1 MAEVLKLESVTKHIG
16 NLTLFEDVNLVL
28 NKGEKA
34 ALLGSNG
41 TGKTTLLN
49 LITKKDSPDEG
60 LILLNNKL
68 TTAYLPQE
76 PFLDNR
82 DSVFDA
88 VYKSDNALVKQI
100 KEYERIMLKQEVKE
114 LEKAI
119 TNMDRLKLWDFE
131 TRIKQMLTQL
141 EIIHFD
147 QKIGDLSGGQK
158 KRIALANALLNEPD
172 LLILDE
178 PTNHLDIN
186 LIEWLENYLNRSAIT
201 LLLVTHDRFFLDR
214 ICSVIFEIDQKQLYR
229 YEANYSRFI
238 EQRAKRIEHEK
249 LEVEKA
255 KNLLRKEEDWMQ
267 RMPKAR
273 GTKAK
278 YRIDAYYK
286 LREVSKQKRTEK
298 QINLNVKE
306 SRLGSKILVAKNLDF
321 TWNGKYYLKN
331 FSYTFSRFEKIG
343 IMGSNGSG
351 KSTFLDIIM
360 KNLQPEK
367 GSIETGETIRFG
379 YYRQEGIQFDKHMKV
394 LDAATNT
401 AETVQGGDGSRITA
415 SQFLTNFLFSPK
427 RQHDYIYKL
436 SGGEKRRLYLCQ
448 VLMQNPNFLIL
459 DEPTNDFDIKSLQ
472 VLEEYLSS
480 FNGCTLVVSH
490 DRCFMDHVIDHLFVF
505 HEDGVIKD
513 FPGNYSAY
521 YLWKKEKEKN
531 ERKPEERQTKKKRVA
546 EKNKNKLSYKE
557 KQELEQLEIEIEN
570 LESEKLK
577 LEEAL
582 SSGQLSS
589 EELTEKSER
598 IGKIIE
604 VLEKKSDRWLVL
616 SEKL

>member
-16 NLTLFEDVNLVL
+16 NLTLFKDVNLVL

-34 ALLGSNG
+34 ALVGSNG
-41 TGKTTLLN
+41 TGKTSLLN

-60 LILLNNKL
+60 SIILDNKL

-76 PFLDNR
+76 PVLNNR

-88 VYKSDNALVKQI
+88 VYKSDNVLVKQI

-114 LEKAI
+114 LEKTI
-119 TNMDRLKLWDFE
+119 TDMDRLKLWDFE
-131 TRIKQMLTQL
+131 TRIKQLLTQL
-141 EIIHFD
+141 EITHFD
-147 QKIGDLSGGQK
+147 QKISELSGGQK

-186 LIEWLENYLNRSAIT
+186 IIEWLENYLKRNAIT

-214 ICSVIFEIDQKQLYR
+214 ICSVIFEIDHKRLYR

-238 EQRAKRIEHEK
+238 AQRAKRIELEK

-273 GTKAK
+273 GTKSK
-278 YRIDAYYK
+278 YRIDAYHK
-286 LREVSKQKRTEK
+286 LREISKQKRNEK
-298 QINLNVKE
+298 QINLNIKE
-306 SRLGSKILVAKNLDF
+306 TRLGSKILVAKNLDF
-321 TWNGKYYLKN
+321 TWNGKYYLKD

-343 IMGSNGSG
+343 IIGSNGSG
-351 KSTFLDIIM
+351 KSTFLDLIM

-367 GSIETGETIRFG
+367 GCIETGETIRFG
-379 YYRQEGIQFDKHMKV
+379 YYRQEGIQFDKNMKV
-394 LDAATNT
+394 LDAATKI
-401 AETVQGGDGSRITA
+401 AETVQVADGSRITT
-415 SQFLTNFLFSPK
+415 SQFLAYFLFSPQ

-490 DRCFMDHVIDHLFVF
+490 DRCFMDSVIDHLFVF

-513 FPGNYSAY
+513 FPGNYSDY
-521 YLWKKEKEKN
+521 LLWKKENEKN
-531 ERKPEERQTKKKRVA
+531 ERKPEEKQTKKKQGP
-546 EKNKNKLSYKE
+546 KKDNNKLSYKE
-557 KQELEQLEIEIEN
+557 KQELEHLEIEIEH
-570 LESEKLK
+570 LEREKLE